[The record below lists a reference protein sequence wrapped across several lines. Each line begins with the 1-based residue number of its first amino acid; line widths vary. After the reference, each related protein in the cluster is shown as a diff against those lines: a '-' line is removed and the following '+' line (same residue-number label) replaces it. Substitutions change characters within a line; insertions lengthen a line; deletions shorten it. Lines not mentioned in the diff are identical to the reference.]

1 MDKTNLQLKRK
12 SRLQEFTK
20 EQKIL
25 LLQLVQSRPVIWDTR
40 DKKHYDAMYV
50 KTAWKQVA
58 DNLNK
63 DRKS

>member
-1 MDKTNLQLKRK
+1 MDTTILQLKRK

-20 EQKIL
+20 EHKIL
-25 LLQLVQSRPVIWDTR
+25 LLQMVQSRPVIWDTH

-63 DRKS
+63 ERKS

>member
-1 MDKTNLQLKRK
+1 MDTKNLQLKRK

-50 KTAWKQVA
+50 KTAWEHVA

-63 DRKS
+63 ERKL